1 MSAGS
6 ATRRWWGLGAVA
18 LGVALIVIDTTIVN
32 VIVPSLIEDLRIS
45 SVQAQWVQVSYAI
58 AFAALLLLTGRLA
71 DLRGARAVFLVG
83 LVVFGLM
90 SVVAALS
97 AGGGMLIGARF
108 GQGVGAA
115 MLLPSSLAL
124 INNTFSG
131 ADRGKAFAVWGST
144 IGAGAAV
151 GPLLGGWL
159 DEFSWRWVFGINVAL
174 VVVVFA
180 GVRQFIDESTR
191 VRGGVDAVGALLS
204 VVGLG
209 LLAFALVE
217 GRTYGWIRAT
227 GELSVFGLTW
237 SGGPSPVLV
246 ALLVAAVALAALVWW
261 QVRLT
266 SRDGGEP
273 LVRTTLFG
281 IASFRN
287 GNIATLLIGLGE
299 FGILAVVPLWLQ
311 FTLGY
316 SPVQAGL
323 ALAVLCLGSFVASGA
338 SFALAVKLLP
348 VTLVRVGLL
357 LETVGLAVLALVA
370 AADTRWWL
378 LAIPLFVYGI
388 GVGFAT
394 AQVTNVVLADVP
406 AVDAGAAS
414 GAQSAVRQLGSA
426 LGIGLLTTVFYTS
439 FAGRLGDALAALPG
453 STAGLGDSIVNSG
466 GAALPALGA
475 RPETAA
481 IAAAGRTAMS
491 TSISVT
497 GYLCAGLLVLGLLAT
512 ALIRG
517 GRPGAAA
524 RDENTAQPGTTQGVR
539 S

>member
-1 MSAGS
+1 MA
-6 ATRRWWGLGAVA
+6 ARNAARRWWGLGAVA

-32 VIVPSLIEDLRIS
+32 VIMPSLIEDLRIS

-71 DLRGARAVFLVG
+71 DLRGARLMFQLGLAVFGVT
-83 LVVFGLM
+83 

-97 AGGGMLIGARF
+97 VNGGMLIGARF
-108 GQGVGAA
+108 GQGIGAA
-115 MLLPSSLAL
+115 ILLPSSLAL
-124 INNTFSG
+124 INNNFSG
-131 ADRGKAFAVWGST
+131 AERGKAFAVWGST

-159 DEFSWRWVFGINVAL
+159 DEISWRWVFGINVAL
-174 VVVVFA
+174 VVVVFV
-180 GVRQFIDESTR
+180 GVRRFVDESAR
-191 VRGGVDAVGALLS
+191 VRGGVDTAGALLS
-204 VVGLG
+204 VLGLG

-217 GRTYGWIRAT
+217 GRTYGWISTT
-227 GELSVFGLTW
+227 GPLSAFGLTW
-237 SGGPSPVLV
+237 ASGPSPVLV
-246 ALLVAAVALAALVWW
+246 AVLVAAAALAALVWW

-266 SRDGGEP
+266 ARTGGEP
-273 LVRTTLFG
+273 LVRTTLFT
-281 IASFRN
+281 IASFRG

-316 SPVQAGL
+316 TPVQAGL
-323 ALAVLCLGSFVASGA
+323 ALAVLCVGSFVASGA

-348 VTLVRVGLL
+348 VTLVRAGLL
-357 LETVGLAVLALVA
+357 LETAGLVVLALVA
-370 AADTRWWL
+370 AADTPWW
-378 LAIPLFVYGI
+378 AIAIALFVYGI

-406 AVDAGAAS
+406 AEDSGAAS

-439 FAGRLGDALAALPG
+439 FAGRIGDALAALPG
-453 STAGLGDSIVNSG
+453 TGPGLGDSIVNSG
-466 GAALPALGA
+466 GAALPALGE

-517 GRPGAAA
+517 GRPPAAA
-524 RDENTAQPGTTQGVR
+524 RPDVTAHAHQG
-539 S
+539 